1 MPGSEGTSPP
11 MTSTPSAAMARALRS
26 LDGLSLGD
34 AYGECFLRNWGDCI
48 DESSAARP
56 DMIPLP
62 DGPWAWTDDT
72 AMAAELVHHLR
83 EHGSVRP
90 DELSG
95 GFARTYMRDPHR
107 GYGASVQRL
116 LVEIYAGKP
125 WREAATEPFGGMG
138 SMGNGSA
145 MRAAPLGAWLAD
157 ALEVPAIILVEA
169 DRSAAVTHAHP
180 EGIAGAQAVALA
192 AALAARTA
200 PGEFPEVLWSNILGV
215 LPDSLVRRGIEAAA
229 SIPGDAP
236 LAEVA
241 AELGNGSQI
250 LCIDTV
256 PVCLWL
262 AAHNGGNFELAMRR
276 TAAISGDID
285 TNCAIVGGIISLLDG
300 MELPAEWR
308 RRRMP
313 VPLLED

>member
-1 MPGSEGTSPP
+1 
-11 MTSTPSAAMARALRS
+11 MAV
-26 LDGLSLGD
+26 
-34 AYGECFLRNWGDCI
+34 
-48 DESSAARP
+48 
-56 DMIPLP
+56 
-62 DGPWAWTDDT
+62 
-72 AMAAELVHHLR
+72 ELVRHLAD
-83 EHGSVRP
+83 HGRVHP
-90 DELSG
+90 DELAIA
-95 GFARTYMRDPHR
+95 FAQAFVSDPYR
-107 GYGASVQRL
+107 GYGASVHRL
-116 LVEIYAGKP
+116 LVEISAGRP
-125 WREAATEPFGGMG
+125 WRQAAGEPFGGTG

-145 MRAAPLGAWLAD
+145 MRAPPLGAWFAD
-157 ALEVPAIILVEA
+157 AFDVPAIILVEA
-169 DRSAAVTHAHP
+169 DQSAAVTHPHP

-200 PGEFPEVLWSNILGV
+200 PNEFSEAMWSNILGV

-236 LAEVA
+236 LSGVA

-285 TNCAIVGGIISLLDG
+285 TNCAIVGGIIGLLEG
-300 MELPAEWR
+300 MELPEEWR